1 MLDDQTVKCFG
12 RNAQGQL
19 GQGQGKDAE
28 SARGNRH
35 EIQTRP
41 DTDSMSHPGCLTW
54 ILSSWV
60 YDGL

>member
-28 SARGNRH
+28 SVRGNRH
-35 EIQTRP
+35 EMTQIRP
-41 DTDSMSHPGCLTW
+41 DTDSMNL
-54 ILSSWV
+54 LV
-60 YDGL
+60 V